1 MRRPVV
7 IAVTGVMVVVAL
19 SGCGAGPEGATSV
32 TLTDGSV
39 ALAWGDGEYGVVLVP
54 GEDEDPVEWAPLAT
68 EIAANGMTALAI
80 DSQDV
85 SAARAQLA
93 EDWLTDGGIERVAFV
108 TSGGS
113 GSQLLVSHARAG
125 GAIDQLIAISVALT
139 DDEAVALGEPPKLF
153 VAAEEDGAGAAMA
166 THLAAVSAGTWNAVL
181 LVPGAEQGL
190 AILDGA
196 GGDPLIEGVLARLEE
211 RR

>member
-1 MRRPVV
+1 M
-7 IAVTGVMVVVAL
+7 AVAAL
-19 SGCGAGPEGATSV
+19 AACGAGPEGATSV

-54 GEDEDPVEWAPLAT
+54 GEDEDPADWAPLAT

-93 EDWLTDGGIERVAFV
+93 EDWLTNGGIERVAFV
-108 TSGGS
+108 TSGAS
-113 GSQLLVSHARAG
+113 GSQLLVAHARAG
-125 GAIDQLIAISVALT
+125 GAIDQLIAISAALT

-153 VAAEEDGAGAAMA
+153 VAAEEDGAGAEIAA
-166 THLAAVSAGTWNAVL
+166 HLSTVSVGTWNAVL

-190 AILDGA
+190 AILDSA
-196 GGDPLIEGVLARLEE
+196 GGDALIEGVVARLEE